1 MIRIALAFATLLL
14 LAAPTSA
21 QDGLDPVVMQK
32 WMEYMTP
39 GEPHAY
45 LAGQDGEWEYTM
57 TMWMEPGAPP
67 IESSGTVVSAMIL
80 GGRYQTQTYEG
91 SFMGM
96 AFEGYSIT
104 GYDNDRGEFF
114 NVWFDNMGTGM
125 LEMRGEYDPAVKTLA
140 LSGSL
145 DDPITGAKDL
155 GVRSVTKTVDDDHM
169 IFEMYMETVE
179 GEEFRTME
187 IHAFRRTP

>member
-14 LAAPTSA
+14 LAAPASA
-21 QDGLDPVVMQK
+21 QDGMDPVVMQK

-67 IESSGTVVSAMIL
+67 IESSGTFVSAMIL

-96 AFEGYSIT
+96 PFEGYSIT
-104 GYDNDRGEFF
+104 GYDNDRGDFF

-125 LEMRGEYDPAVKTLA
+125 LEMRGEYDPAAKTLT

-169 IFEMYMETVE
+169 TFEMYMETAG